1 MADEAAVRDAVAY
14 LASSNT
20 RIAKLWFIP
29 AADRG
34 TELVSSLV
42 QLAGSEVHSRGMRL
56 AVHATGLVQAKEAVR
71 AGADLLVHSVTD
83 QEVDD
88 EFIELALRQGTILTP
103 TLTVYE
109 GYVDAY
115 AGVLREDRYPLDCVG
130 PHSLGRAR
138 ETARLHPDGA
148 DPARVERIR
157 KRSSRALSTGS
168 SNLLRLHRA
177 GIPIAMGTDAG
188 NPLTLHGP
196 SVHAE
201 MLAMQEAGLSPMS
214 VLVAATRD
222 AARAMGRE
230 DDLGTVEAGKI
241 ADLVVVEGDPTLDT
255 RNLRRLT
262 RVIRAGVVHLHA
274 DLLPPAT
281 AP

>member
-1 MADEAAVRDAVAY
+1 M
-14 LASSNT
+14 
-20 RIAKLWFIP
+20 
-29 AADRG
+29 
-34 TELVSSLV
+34 
-42 QLAGSEVHSRGMRL
+42 
-56 AVHATGLVQAKEAVR
+56 
-71 AGADLLVHSVTD
+71 
-83 QEVDD
+83 
-88 EFIELALRQGTILTP
+88 
-103 TLTVYE
+103 
-109 GYVDAY
+109 
-115 AGVLREDRYPLDCVG
+115 
-130 PHSLGRAR
+130 
-138 ETARLHPDGA
+138 
-148 DPARVERIR
+148 ERIR
-157 KRSSRALSTGS
+157 TRSTRALAVGS

-201 MLAMQEAGLSPMS
+201 MLAMQEAGLTPMS

-262 RVIRAGVVHLHA
+262 RVIRAGVVHQHA